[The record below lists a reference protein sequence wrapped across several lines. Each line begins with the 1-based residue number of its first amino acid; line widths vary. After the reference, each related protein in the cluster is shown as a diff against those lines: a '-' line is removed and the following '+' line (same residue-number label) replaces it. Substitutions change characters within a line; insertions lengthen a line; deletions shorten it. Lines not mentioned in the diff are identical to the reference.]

1 MLGVMSMVNAW
12 HAIYANLP
20 SPIRAL
26 VTISVVVLFMCVLYN
41 ALMRI
46 RS

>member
-12 HAIYANLP
+12 HTIYANLP

-26 VTISVVVLFMCVLYN
+26 ITISVVALFMCVLFN
-41 ALMRI
+41 AFMRI